1 LSRAKIYPKTPS
13 LLARNVVNLCTLPA
27 HFTKYVIYPYLSV
40 DRQLM
45 HTYREEYVRQDAI
58 YIMAIIVLK
67 ISPGVGK
74 AGRHLER
81 GASIPYNGLE
91 VKVI

>member
-1 LSRAKIYPKTPS
+1 
-13 LLARNVVNLCTLPA
+13 
-27 HFTKYVIYPYLSV
+27 
-40 DRQLM
+40 M